1 MELATVL
8 EQAGLTKKQAAV
20 YLATLELGRVS
31 VGYIAYKAGIKR
43 PTTYVILGELQQEGL
58 IEVIPRGT
66 TTLYQAMD
74 PQVILE
80 RLNQKAALFKD
91 TLPQLRA
98 ILNVAETKPKIR
110 FYEGKQGIY
119 NLYANEIL
127 RQKEFFSLVNLDAFA
142 KVYSER
148 DMIQL
153 LDRMKESQVKT
164 RELVDSSPAGRWYIK
179 EKDSR
184 RLGKTR
190 VLPKDFKFAVDFV
203 VYGHTVATISLK
215 NLVAVVIE
223 DAAISQAQLQLL
235 ELLWRGSKK

>member
-8 EQAGLTKKQAAV
+8 EQAGLTKKQAVV

-31 VGYIAYKAGIKR
+31 VGHIAYKAGIKR
-43 PTTYVILGELQQEGL
+43 PTTYVILAELQQAGL

-74 PQVILE
+74 PALILE
-80 RLNQKAALFKD
+80 RLNRQTALFKD

-98 ILNVAETKPKIR
+98 ILNVAETKPKVR

-127 RQKEFFSLVNLDAFA
+127 RQKEFFSLVNLAAFA
-142 KVYSER
+142 KVYSEQ

-153 LDRMKESQVKT
+153 LERMKESQVKT
-164 RELVDSSPAGRWYIK
+164 RELIESSPAARWYIK

-184 RLGKTR
+184 QLGETR
-190 VLPKDFKFAVDFV
+190 MLTSDFKFTVDFV
-203 VYGHTVATISLK
+203 VYGNKLATISLK

-235 ELLWRGSKK
+235 EFLWSGAKK

>member
-8 EQAGLTKKQAAV
+8 EQAGLTIKQAAV

-31 VGYIAYKAGIKR
+31 VGHIAYKAGIKR
-43 PTTYVILGELQQEGL
+43 PTTYVILAELQQAGL

-74 PQVILE
+74 PAVIME
-80 RLNQKAALFKD
+80 RLNQSAALFKD

-127 RQKEFFSLVNLDAFA
+127 RQKEFFSLVNLASFA
-142 KVYSER
+142 RVFSER

-153 LDRMKESQVKT
+153 LDRMKESGVKT
-164 RELVDSSPAGRWYIK
+164 RELVDPSKEGRWYIK

-184 RLGKTR
+184 QLGETR
-190 VLPKDFKFAVDFV
+190 VLPKDFKFEVDFV
-203 VYGHTVATISLK
+203 VYGNKLATISLK
-215 NLVAVVIE
+215 TLVAVVIE
-223 DAAISQAQLQLL
+223 DAAISKTQSQLL
-235 ELLWRGSKK
+235 EFLWSQFK